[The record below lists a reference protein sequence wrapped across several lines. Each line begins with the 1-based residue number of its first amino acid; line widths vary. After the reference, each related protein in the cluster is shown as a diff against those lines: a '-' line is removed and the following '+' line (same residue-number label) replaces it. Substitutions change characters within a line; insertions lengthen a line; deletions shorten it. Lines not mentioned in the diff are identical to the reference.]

1 MRIKKSHCKRGHK
14 YTKSIER
21 WRWSRGYRVR
31 GCKICE
37 AMLAR
42 LKYRNEK
49 LKWRVNP
56 EPKPKP
62 PMLYHEI

>member
-49 LKWRVNP
+49 L
-56 EPKPKP
+56 
-62 PMLYHEI
+62 